1 MANFKKVF
9 NFREGLQASDQSL
22 VVNGSLVGIG
32 TSIPTKFLDV
42 RSESAFSG
50 LSTFSEIRVGGGA
63 SFETGVGKSVVIG
76 NFEFNNGIM
85 TAFTGVVSYFGDGS
99 SLSNLPTSQWVDV
112 DTGIGVSSVY
122 NGGNVGISTLLPQYQ
137 LQVGGNPEQ
146 GFDGI
151 GMQYGNIY
159 VSAAITATR
168 FAGSGTFITDLDA
181 DELTSGIVTQARI
194 PRLELDKLPLV
205 PDFKLVQD
213 QQLSGVVTALG
224 GFIGSIT
231 PEPGRD
237 SEARIF
243 ANTLIESGI
252 STFNDGEFTGTLT
265 AIASTA
271 RTLIDT
277 PDIRVGFV
285 SANTV
290 DAGIALTVNR
300 ADIYGDL
307 SVGKIAITD
316 GTDSFKVGTGGSIFN
331 ITDGG
336 VGIGTTDP
344 QSSLVLFQQQGT
356 NLEILTETGA
366 ATLNLGG
373 DLGIGNSTA
382 ELRQELLKLE
392 LSNYANGD
400 YIYHLG
406 RNIPNANLDGNFRW
420 LRGDG
425 GEEKMTFTKDGY
437 LGIGITNPDRPL
449 QSVGNAKID
458 GQLLVTGDSQ
468 FDQDVHIYRGITFNN
483 DANNGVSTAY
493 GFDILNDFNVSGN
506 SVFTG
511 TVDLPDN
518 VTISNN
524 SGVSTFATLD
534 VLTALNLSQTDFNH
548 NTQTGITT
556 FSNLNIIADLT
567 TAYPQNLN
575 FNTTSGVSTFF
586 KIDVTSTMQVGTAL
600 TVQDFQCNVT
610 ATGDA
615 GISTFGTLDVNG
627 SLDVSDGVV
636 IGGSTDITGDV
647 FVGGATTLTGAVK
660 IIGDLETNTVSGVAT
675 LNAIDCQS
683 IVATSGSFT
692 QIENDVTFNDNVVVG
707 NPGSGSEIGAGVS
720 ITGSTIQIM
729 GGPTIRIGVEPTTPG
744 FIETGDFGDIGF
756 STNAPTCAL
765 DVGIRT
771 DSFILPPKCT
781 TVQRDYNTTVE
792 DTRVVDGAVI
802 YNVDTDTLETYA
814 NGAWVQLVKQT
825 SGNQITVSVT
835 GSVLTFTD
843 ATGGVS
849 TSFTMS

>member
-63 SFETGVGKSVVIG
+63 SFETGVGKSVIVG

-99 SLSNLPTSQWVDV
+99 QLSNLPTSQWVDV

-224 GFIGSIT
+224 GFIGSVT

-243 ANTLIESGI
+243 ANTVIESGI
-252 STFNDGEFTGTLT
+252 STFNEGEFKGTLT
-265 AIASTA
+265 AVASTA
-271 RTLIDT
+271 RTLTGT

-382 ELRQELLKLE
+382 ELRQEVLRLE

-406 RNIPNANLDGNFRW
+406 RQIPNANLNGNFRW

-468 FDQDVHIYRGITFNN
+468 FDQDVIIYRGITFNN

-493 GFDILNDFNVSGN
+493 AFDILHDFNVSGN

-511 TVDLPDN
+511 LVDLPDN
-518 VTISNN
+518 VTIANN
-524 SGVSTFATLD
+524 TGVSTFATLD
-534 VLTALNLSQTDFNH
+534 ILSALNITPADFNY
-548 NTQTGITT
+548 NTTTGITT
-556 FSNLNIIADLT
+556 VADFNIVGDLT
-567 TAYPQNLN
+567 TAVPQNLN
-575 FNTTSGVSTFF
+575 FATLSGVSTFF
-586 KIDVTSTMQVGTAL
+586 KLDISSDVLIGAAL
-600 TVQDFQCNVT
+600 TCGNFQCHVT
-610 ATGDA
+610 ETGDA
-615 GISTFGTLDVNG
+615 GVSTFNALELTA
-627 SLDVSDGVV
+627 SLSVAERLTASGDLSVSNDL
-636 IGGSTDITGDV
+636 
-647 FVGGATTLTGAVK
+647 FVGGITTLTGAVK
-660 IIGDLETNTVSGVAT
+660 ILGDLETNTVSGIAT
-675 LNAIDCQS
+675 LNDIDCQS
-683 IVATSGSFT
+683 IVGTSASFT
-692 QIENDVTFNDNVVVG
+692 QIENDVTFNDNIVVG
-707 NPGSGSEIGAGVS
+707 TPGSGSEIGAGISV
-720 ITGSTIQIM
+720 TGSTVAIF
-729 GGPTIRIGVEPTTPG
+729 GGPTIKIGVEPTTPG
-744 FIETGDFGDIGF
+744 DISTGDFGDIGF
-756 STNAPTCAL
+756 STNTPTCAV
-765 DVGIRT
+765 DVGLRT

-781 TVQRDYNTTVE
+781 TVQRNYNTSVSSS
-792 DTRVVDGAVI
+792 RVVDGAVI

-814 NGAWVQLVKQT
+814 DGAWVQLVKQT

>member
-63 SFETGVGKSVVIG
+63 SFETGIGKSVVIG
-76 NFEFNNGIM
+76 NFEFNNGIV
-85 TAFTGVVSYFGDGS
+85 TSFTGVVSFFGDGS
-99 SLSNLPTSQWVDV
+99 QLSNLPTSQWVDV

-122 NGGNVGISTLLPQYQ
+122 NGGNVGISTLVPQYQ

-181 DELTSGIVTQARI
+181 SELTSGIVTQARI

-224 GFIGSIT
+224 GFIGSVT

-252 STFNDGEFTGTLT
+252 STFNEGEFKGTLT
-265 AIASTA
+265 AVASTA
-271 RTLIDT
+271 RTLTGT

-382 ELRQELLKLE
+382 ELRQEVLRLE

-406 RNIPNANLDGNFRW
+406 RQIPNANLDGNFRW

-425 GEEKMTFTKDGY
+425 GEEKMTLTKDGY
-437 LGIGITNPDRPL
+437 LGIGITNPDRPF

-468 FDQDVHIYRGITFNN
+468 FDQDVIIYRGITFNN

-556 FSNLNIIADLT
+556 FSNLNIIGDLT
-567 TAYPQNLN
+567 TAYPQNINLN
-575 FNTTSGVSTFF
+575 AQSGVSTFF
-586 KIDVTSTMQVGTAL
+586 ELNVTSSMRVGTAL

-636 IGGSTDITGDV
+636 IGGSTDITGDIS
-647 FVGGATTLTGAVK
+647 VGGATTLTGTVR
-660 IIGDLETNTVSGVAT
+660 ILGDLETNTISGVAT
-675 LNAIDCQS
+675 LNVIDCQS

-692 QIENDVTFNDNVVVG
+692 EIQNDITFNDNVVIG
-707 NPGSGSEIGAGVS
+707 TPGSGSEIGAGVS
-720 ITGSTIQIM
+720 VLGSAIQIM

-744 FIETGDFGDIGF
+744 DISTGDFGDIGF
-756 STNAPTCAL
+756 STSVPTCAV
-765 DVGIRT
+765 DVGLRT

-781 TVQRDYNTTVE
+781 TVQRNYNTTVE

-814 NGAWVQLVKQT
+814 DGAWVQLVKQT
-825 SGNQITVSVT
+825 SGNQITVSVAGT
-835 GSVLTFTD
+835 VLTFTD

-849 TSFTMS
+849 TSFTLF

>member
-63 SFETGVGKSVVIG
+63 SFETGVGKSVIVG

-99 SLSNLPTSQWVDV
+99 QLSNLPTSQWVDV

-252 STFNDGEFTGTLT
+252 STFNEGEFTGTLT
-265 AIASTA
+265 AVASTA
-271 RTLIDT
+271 RTLTGT

-285 SANTV
+285 SANII

-406 RNIPNANLDGNFRW
+406 RNISNANLDGNFRW

-425 GEEKMTFTKDGY
+425 GEEKMTLTKDGY
-437 LGIGITNPDRPL
+437 LGIGITNPDRPF

-534 VLTALNLSQTDFNH
+534 VLTALNLSQNDFNYD
-548 NTQTGITT
+548 TQTGITT
-556 FSNLNIIADLT
+556 VASLNIVGDLT
-567 TAYPQNLN
+567 TAVPQDINLN
-575 FNTTSGVSTFF
+575 AQSGVSTFF
-586 KIDVTSTMQVGTAL
+586 KLDVTSTMQVGTAL

-627 SLDVSDGVV
+627 AVDVADSLIVGSATSIASDL
-636 IGGSTDITGDV
+636 

-720 ITGSTIQIM
+720 VLGSTLQIM

-744 FIETGDFGDIGF
+744 DITTGDFGDIGF
-756 STNAPTCAL
+756 STNAPTCAV
-765 DVGIRT
+765 DVGLRT

-781 TVQRDYNTTVE
+781 TAQRNYNTTTE

-814 NGAWVQLVKQT
+814 DGAWVQLVKQT
-825 SGNQITVSVT
+825 SGNQITVSVAGT
-835 GSVLTFTD
+835 VLTFTD

-849 TSFTMS
+849 TSFTLF

>member
-9 NFREGLQASDQSL
+9 NFRESLQASDQSL

-50 LSTFSEIRVGGGA
+50 LITFSEIRVGGGA
-63 SFETGVGKSVVIG
+63 SFETGVGKSVIVG

-99 SLSNLPTSQWVDV
+99 QLSNLPTSQWVDV

-159 VSAAITATR
+159 VSAVITATR

-252 STFNDGEFTGTLT
+252 STFNEGEFTGTLT
-265 AIASTA
+265 AVASTA
-271 RTLIDT
+271 RTLTGT

-285 SANTV
+285 SANII

-300 ADIYGDL
+300 IDIYGDL

-356 NLEILTETGA
+356 NLEILTETGRY
-366 ATLNLGG
+366 
-373 DLGIGNSTA
+373 NS
-382 ELRQELLKLE
+382 K
-392 LSNYANGD
+392 S
-400 YIYHLG
+400 
-406 RNIPNANLDGNFRW
+406 W
-420 LRGDG
+420 
-425 GEEKMTFTKDGY
+425 
-437 LGIGITNPDRPL
+437 
-449 QSVGNAKID
+449 
-458 GQLLVTGDSQ
+458 
-468 FDQDVHIYRGITFNN
+468 
-483 DANNGVSTAY
+483 
-493 GFDILNDFNVSGN
+493 
-506 SVFTG
+506 
-511 TVDLPDN
+511 
-518 VTISNN
+518 
-524 SGVSTFATLD
+524 
-534 VLTALNLSQTDFNH
+534 
-548 NTQTGITT
+548 
-556 FSNLNIIADLT
+556 
-567 TAYPQNLN
+567 
-575 FNTTSGVSTFF
+575 
-586 KIDVTSTMQVGTAL
+586 
-600 TVQDFQCNVT
+600 
-610 ATGDA
+610 
-615 GISTFGTLDVNG
+615 
-627 SLDVSDGVV
+627 
-636 IGGSTDITGDV
+636 
-647 FVGGATTLTGAVK
+647 
-660 IIGDLETNTVSGVAT
+660 
-675 LNAIDCQS
+675 
-683 IVATSGSFT
+683 
-692 QIENDVTFNDNVVVG
+692 
-707 NPGSGSEIGAGVS
+707 
-720 ITGSTIQIM
+720 
-729 GGPTIRIGVEPTTPG
+729 
-744 FIETGDFGDIGF
+744 
-756 STNAPTCAL
+756 
-765 DVGIRT
+765 
-771 DSFILPPKCT
+771 
-781 TVQRDYNTTVE
+781 
-792 DTRVVDGAVI
+792 
-802 YNVDTDTLETYA
+802 
-814 NGAWVQLVKQT
+814 W
-825 SGNQITVSVT
+825 
-835 GSVLTFTD
+835 
-843 ATGGVS
+843 
-849 TSFTMS
+849 

>member
-382 ELRQELLKLE
+382 ELRQEVLRLE

-406 RNIPNANLDGNFRW
+406 RNINNANLDGNFRW

-425 GEEKMTFTKDGY
+425 GEEKMTLTKDGY
-437 LGIGITNPDRPL
+437 LGIGITNPDRSF

-627 SLDVSDGVV
+627 SLDVSDDVV
-636 IGGSTDITGDV
+636 IGGSTNITGDV

-720 ITGSTIQIM
+720 VLGSTLQIM

-744 FIETGDFGDIGF
+744 DITTGDFGDIGF
-756 STNAPTCAL
+756 STNAPTCAV
-765 DVGIRT
+765 DVGLRT

-781 TVQRDYNTTVE
+781 TAQRNYNTTTE

>member
-382 ELRQELLKLE
+382 ELRQEVLRLE

-406 RNIPNANLDGNFRW
+406 RNINNANLDGNFRW

-425 GEEKMTFTKDGY
+425 GEEKMTLTKDGY
-437 LGIGITNPDRPL
+437 LGIGITNPDRSF

-720 ITGSTIQIM
+720 VLGSTLQIM

-744 FIETGDFGDIGF
+744 DITTGDFGDIGF
-756 STNAPTCAL
+756 STNAPTCAV
-765 DVGIRT
+765 DVGLRT